1 MAIMTLS
8 DTTGSYEC
16 IMFSE
21 QLAQYGDILKVGE
34 SVLIS
39 VEADERPD
47 GIGLRLI
54 NAERL
59 EKAAEKVGKRLTVFA
74 GSEKCLPT
82 IRTQLKPGGDG
93 QVIFIVSRDRGARE
107 YEIEL
112 PGGFRISPE
121 LAGGIKSLDGV
132 VDVRLS

>member
-1 MAIMTLS
+1 LA
-8 DTTGSYEC
+8 SYGE
-16 IMFSE
+16 
-21 QLAQYGDILKVGE
+21 ILKVGE
-34 SVLIS
+34 SVLVS

-54 NAERL
+54 SAQRIEQ
-59 EKAAEKVGKRLTVFA
+59 AAEKVGKRLTVFA
-74 GSEKCLPT
+74 GDEKCLST
-82 IRTQLKPGGDG
+82 IRAQLKSGGEG
-93 QVIFIVSRDRGARE
+93 QVIFIVSRDRGTRE
-107 YEIEL
+107 YEIEI